1 MVERI
6 SAEQFQAADG
16 VADWRVIDEVANA
29 HFTSGSFVKG
39 LDLVNEI
46 GRLAEA
52 ANHHPD
58 ITLRYPS
65 VAVALSTHEV
75 DGLSQRDVDLAV
87 AISAAARDM
96 GIEADPSGA

>member
-6 SAEQFQAADG
+6 SPQQFQDADG
-16 VADWRVIDEVANA
+16 VADWQVVDEEARAN
-29 HFTSGSFVKG
+29 FSSGSFVKG
-39 LDLVNEI
+39 LAFVNEI

-65 VAVALSTHEV
+65 VAVTLSTHEV
-75 DGLSQRDVDLAV
+75 DGLTQRDIDLAA
-87 AISAAARDM
+87 AISAAAREM
-96 GIEADPSGA
+96 GIEAAPRE